1 MFQSDF
7 QIKKAKEFL
16 KLGSKILEGEV
27 FSDEDRQFFKDSKKA
42 NLAAEAL
49 IGEEEVDKE
58 KKMLLLIQYIQL
70 CNKLMFLVF
79 RKGKYSDLEES
90 YRNLISID
98 EVAKG
103 YETYTKRNSEEQD
116 KIQALI
122 NEQQARQHKL
132 DVFKGVLNGMSVED
146 AEARLSQYENQVKQ
160 AVQEK

>member
-1 MFQSDF
+1 
-7 QIKKAKEFL
+7 
-16 KLGSKILEGEV
+16 
-27 FSDEDRQFFKDSKKA
+27 
-42 NLAAEAL
+42 
-49 IGEEEVDKE
+49 
-58 KKMLLLIQYIQL
+58 MLLLIQYIQL

-103 YETYTKRNSEEQD
+103 YEAYTQRNSEEQD

-160 AVQEK
+160 AVQGK